1 MANLVNAQ
9 SDIIENLSKRVSS
22 VTERTDNKQ
31 KFKKVLIRIA
41 RHSRLINS
49 VTKQLKETVKQV
61 KALAGEWS
69 DAKTRMN
76 KELEDLEKSR
86 DANKEGIEENVKKKI
101 EKLQQEMKTLRVSL
115 QYAEERS
122 CVTKK
127 GNFLFLCNFK
137 IVAKFVLS
145 SSTFSNHIHPGFI
158 CLFWFGF
165 ALIFPLQGPR

>member
-22 VTERTDNKQ
+22 VNERTDNKQ
-31 KFKKVLIRIA
+31 KFKKVLIRIE

-49 VTKQLKETVKQV
+49 VTKQLNETVKQV
-61 KALAGEWS
+61 KALAREWS

-86 DANKEGIEENVKKKI
+86 DANNEGIEENVMKKI

-127 GNFLFLCNFK
+127 GNFSFERSGL
-137 IVAKFVLS
+137 
-145 SSTFSNHIHPGFI
+145 
-158 CLFWFGF
+158 
-165 ALIFPLQGPR
+165 R

>member
-22 VTERTDNKQ
+22 VNERTDNKQ
-31 KFKKVLIRIA
+31 KFKKVLIRIE

-49 VTKQLKETVKQV
+49 VTKQLNETVKQV
-61 KALAGEWS
+61 KALAREWS

-86 DANKEGIEENVKKKI
+86 DANNEGIEENVMKKI

-127 GNFLFLCNFK
+127 GNFPFERSGL
-137 IVAKFVLS
+137 
-145 SSTFSNHIHPGFI
+145 
-158 CLFWFGF
+158 
-165 ALIFPLQGPR
+165 R

>member
-22 VTERTDNKQ
+22 VTERTNNKQ

-41 RHSRLINS
+41 RHSRLIHS
-49 VTKQLKETVKQV
+49 VTKQLNETVNQV

-86 DANKEGIEENVKKKI
+86 DGHKEGIEENVMKEI
-101 EKLQQEMKTLRVSL
+101 EKLHHEIKTLRVSL
-115 QYAEERS
+115 QYTEERS

-127 GNFLFLCNFK
+127 GNFLFVCNFK
-137 IVAKFVLS
+137 IDAKFVLS
-145 SSTFSNHIHPGFI
+145 SSTFSNRIHPGVI
-158 CLFWFGF
+158 CLFG
-165 ALIFPLQGPR
+165 LVLL